1 MLAAKTGLSLK
12 QITGWFT
19 NNRKRKYQRA
29 VEVATKRGRDFE
41 YVKEIMIMRFD
52 KDLDQNF
59 SGGSN
64 EKKSL
69 LDESEAAPQP
79 QAPSRILKG
88 KNYEKLANLLSPAP

>member
-1 MLAAKTGLSLK
+1 MLAAKTGLSTK

-52 KDLDQNF
+52 KDLD
-59 SGGSN
+59 
-64 EKKSL
+64 
-69 LDESEAAPQP
+69 
-79 QAPSRILKG
+79 
-88 KNYEKLANLLSPAP
+88 